1 MDLLLRKKDV
11 INAFPYIIKVGYC
24 ELQYTLKALDMER
37 LGYVCG
43 VNGWNCDVYR
53 LESGIALTT
62 GYRPFGKI
70 RVDSD
75 RLRALEEAVQAVPWE
90 YYDKRA
96 QVARK
101 GIESIIEDITSGAFK
116 PTR

>member
-1 MDLLLRKKDV
+1 MDLQLRRKDV
-11 INAFPYIIKVGYC
+11 VDAFPYIIKVGYC

-37 LGYVCG
+37 VGYICS
-43 VNGWNCDVYR
+43 VNGWNTDVYR
-53 LESGIALTT
+53 LEKGIALTT
-62 GYRPFGKI
+62 GYRPFGNV

-75 RLRALEEAVQAVPWE
+75 RLRALEGAVQAVPWE

>member
-1 MDLLLRKKDV
+1 MDLQLRKKDV
-11 INAFPYIIKVGYC
+11 VDAFPYIIKVGYC

-37 LGYVCG
+37 VGYTCG
-43 VNGWNCDVYR
+43 INGWNCDVYR
-53 LESGIALTT
+53 LEIGLALTT
-62 GYRPFGKI
+62 GYGAFGNI

-90 YYDKRA
+90 YCDKRA

-101 GIESIIEDITSGAFK
+101 GIESIIEDITSGAIK
-116 PTR
+116 PIK

>member
-1 MDLLLRKKDV
+1 MDLQLRRKDV
-11 INAFPYIIKVGYC
+11 VDAFPYIIKVGYC

-37 LGYVCG
+37 VGYTCG
-43 VNGWNCDVYR
+43 VNGWNADVYR
-53 LESGIALTT
+53 LEKGIALTT
-62 GYRPFGKI
+62 GYRPFGNI

-90 YYDKRA
+90 YCDKRA
-96 QVARK
+96 RVARK

-116 PTR
+116 PIK

>member
-1 MDLLLRKKDV
+1 MDLLLRRKDV
-11 INAFPYIIKVGYC
+11 EYSFPSIIKVGYC
-24 ELQYTLKALDMER
+24 QLKYTLQALDMER
-37 LGYVCG
+37 VGYIRG

-53 LESGIALTT
+53 LEKGIALTT
-62 GYRPFGKI
+62 GYRPFGNV

>member
-1 MDLLLRKKDV
+1 MEY
-11 INAFPYIIKVGYC
+11 NFPYIIKVGYC

-37 LGYVCG
+37 VGYTRG
-43 VNGWNCDVYR
+43 IHGWNCDVYR
-53 LESGIALTT
+53 LEKGIALTT
-62 GYRPFGKI
+62 GYSAFGNI

-90 YYDKRA
+90 CVKRK
-96 QVARK
+96 QVARE
-101 GIESIIEDITSGAFK
+101 GLDSIIEDITSGAIK

>member
-1 MDLLLRKKDV
+1 MDLLLRRKDV

-37 LGYVCG
+37 VGATCG
-43 VNGWNCDVYR
+43 IYGWNADVYR
-53 LESGIALTT
+53 LEKGIALTT
-62 GYRPFGKI
+62 GYRPFGNV

-75 RLRALEEAVQAVPWE
+75 RLRALEGAVQAVPWE
-90 YYDKRA
+90 YSDKRA

-101 GIESIIEDITSGAFK
+101 GLESIIEDIISGAIK
-116 PTR
+116 PIK

>member
-1 MDLLLRKKDV
+1 MDLQLRRKDV
-11 INAFPYIIKVGYC
+11 EYSFPSIIKVGYC

-37 LGYVCG
+37 VGYTSG
-43 VNGWNCDVYR
+43 INGWNCDVFR
-53 LESGIALTT
+53 LESGLALTT
-62 GYRPFGKI
+62 GYRPFGNV

-90 YYDKRA
+90 YCDKRA
-96 QVARK
+96 RVARK